1 MNAMN
6 RENPKIRYSLSAAVA
21 SLVALLLL
29 LPLAIAPQ
37 LKLWRGLGLVPEMIA
52 LLLAGLVLA
61 QQTAWQR
68 RAVPAWLLR
77 PGPHVPVPFLLP
89 WGAASWVRSP

>member
-61 QQTAWQR
+61 QQTALPR
-68 RAVPAWLLR
+68 RCVQGLLLR
-77 PGPHVPVPFLLP
+77 PGPPVPRVWLRLS
-89 WGAASWVRSP
+89 GAAPGCSLP